1 MSAARA
7 AEQKQRK
14 RSSPAVFKRTI
25 SISSSSSRVKDVV
38 QSAADK
44 KCLTVSDCLSLSLC
58 VCAKLFC
65 LCLSIGRSG
74 CGPKEFR
81 GSTHS
86 IAVEQSVSQSECTA
100 QSTTECTLSECVHSG
115 TAVHWCW
122 RFGASTAAA
131 DVLAGSR
138 I

>member
-1 MSAARA
+1 M
-7 AEQKQRK
+7 
-14 RSSPAVFKRTI
+14 
-25 SISSSSSRVKDVV
+25 

-65 LCLSIGRSG
+65 LCLSIGRSD

-86 IAVEQSVSQSECTA
+86 IAVEQSVSQSA
-100 QSTTECTLSECVHSG
+100 LHSRPQSAHRVNVCTLALQCIGVG
-115 TAVHWCW
+115 V
-122 RFGASTAAA
+122 GASTAAA
-131 DVLAGSR
+131 DVLAGSK